1 MLDFESFY
9 LAFQATLDRFAPL
22 KQEVVRNNNQSFMT
36 ETLRKAIMKR
46 SKLRK
51 KFNTERNAKNWSNYK
66 QQRKC
71 YSNLL
76 KKSKTRHFNNLDVKD
91 ATQSKRL
98 WKTMKPLFTDKTKNS
113 NNIILF
119 ENYHKER

>member
-9 LAFQATLDRFAPL
+9 LAFQTTLDRFAPL

-51 KFNTERNAKNWSNYK
+51 KFNKERNAKNWSNYK

-76 KKSKTRHFNNLDVKD
+76 KKSKTRYFNNLDVKD